1 MESEFG
7 PKDFIS
13 MMPDNVVNNILH
25 RLPLQ
30 EAVRTGILSR
40 NWRFKWTMLS
50 EVVCDANFFAYLI
63 ERRGENSFGMIA
75 SRLLL
80 HFNDAITKFFL
91 DLTLLNVEDIL
102 HLIMFVSNKGIK
114 DLTLEYWTRPHVN
127 LPTHIFSCLELQHLR
142 ISGCCFNPPSGV
154 RGFPN
159 LLSLKLCCV
168 EFGGG
173 DLGGFITRCPL
184 PEILKLDYISYSGS
198 SVKLAEIA
206 KLENLKILS
215 FPLCHLEATSSCNVF
230 ELMGCL
236 PKLQELSLDF
246 QDYNL
251 TQGGAI
257 KQFTTAFPD
266 LKAFKITSIK
276 FGNGIMLS
284 RVLEIIRH
292 FPNLQT
298 LEFIAVQQADD
309 PFPISIPIPNP
320 EVEYNMMELE
330 SVEFRN
336 FRGLENEVYFIKYF
350 LACSPSLK
358 KIHIV
363 WDFKLEPVEQLFHAK
378 KLLKLHRASPVAEI
392 DFGF

>member
-1 MESEFG
+1 
-7 PKDFIS
+7 

-50 EVVCDANFFAYLI
+50 EVACNASFFAYLI
-63 ERRGENSFGMIA
+63 ERRVENSFGMVA
-75 SRLLL
+75 NRLLL
-80 HFNDAITKFFL
+80 HFNGAITKFAL
-91 DLTLLNVEDIL
+91 DLTLLNGEDIL
-102 HLIMFVSNKGIK
+102 HLIMFLSKKGIK
-114 DLTLEYWTRPHVN
+114 DLNLEYWSRPQVN

-142 ISGCCFNPPSGV
+142 ITGCCFNPPHGV

-184 PEILKLDYISYSGS
+184 LEILKLDYVSYTGS

-215 FPLCHLEATSSCNVF
+215 FPLCHLETTSSCNVF
-230 ELMGCL
+230 ELLGCL
-236 PKLQELSLDF
+236 PKLQEVGLDF

-251 TQGGAI
+251 TEAGAI
-257 KQFTTAFPD
+257 KVFQAAFPS
-266 LKAFKITSIK
+266 LKAFKITRIK

-284 RVLEIIRH
+284 RVLEIIRR

-298 LEFIAVQQADD
+298 LGFTAVQQADD

-320 EVEYNMMELE
+320 EVEYNTMELQR
-330 SVEFRN
+330 VEF
-336 FRGLENEVYFIKYF
+336 LEV
-350 LACSPSLK
+350 
-358 KIHIV
+358 
-363 WDFKLEPVEQLFHAK
+363 
-378 KLLKLHRASPVAEI
+378 
-392 DFGF
+392 